1 MVKWFIVNV
10 FKASLRLLLFVLNYC
25 SPLSPIPFTL
35 GWKNMYQ
42 FYLKEPSKV
51 KSETSHS
58 PVDDEEGGVIE
69 SLVNKKKPSVQCE
82 ECYECFEDKEKLAW
96 HNLND
101 H

>member
-1 MVKWFIVNV
+1 MEGL
-10 FKASLRLLLFVLNYC
+10 SLRQVQFCVYPPCVVTSTQKFWFWEEYVLFV
-25 SPLSPIPFTL
+25 T
-35 GWKNMYQ
+35 
-42 FYLKEPSKV
+42 LKEQSKV
-51 KSETSHS
+51 KSETSHC
-58 PVDDEEGGVIE
+58 PLDEEEGGVIE

>member
-1 MVKWFIVNV
+1 MK
-10 FKASLRLLLFVLNYC
+10 C
-25 SPLSPIPFTL
+25 
-35 GWKNMYQ
+35 
-42 FYLKEPSKV
+42 
-51 KSETSHS
+51 ETSHS
-58 PVDDEEGGVIE
+58 LMDDEDGGVIE

>member
-1 MVKWFIVNV
+1 MNRYSSLYASPHYDEDFVKL
-10 FKASLRLLLFVLNYC
+10 KVLD
-25 SPLSPIPFTL
+25 
-35 GWKNMYQ
+35 
-42 FYLKEPSKV
+42 KEPSKV
-51 KSETSHS
+51 KCETSHS
-58 PVDDEEGGVIE
+58 LMDDEDGGVIE